1 MYCSLIGFKREK
13 MVILIIYVL
22 VFGNKYSVVIVKVDR
37 IILFY
42 MIYFVLFII
51 DKLNFILLYFIL
63 FIYKNRS

>member
-1 MYCSLIGFKREK
+1 
-13 MVILIIYVL
+13 MVILIIYLL

-42 MIYFVLFII
+42 MIYFVFFII
-51 DKLNFILLYFIL
+51 DKLNFILLYFVL

>member
-1 MYCSLIGFKREK
+1 
-13 MVILIIYVL
+13 MVVLIIYVL
-22 VFGNKYSVVIVKVDR
+22 VFGNKNSVVIVKVDR

>member
-1 MYCSLIGFKREK
+1 

-37 IILFY
+37 IIKY